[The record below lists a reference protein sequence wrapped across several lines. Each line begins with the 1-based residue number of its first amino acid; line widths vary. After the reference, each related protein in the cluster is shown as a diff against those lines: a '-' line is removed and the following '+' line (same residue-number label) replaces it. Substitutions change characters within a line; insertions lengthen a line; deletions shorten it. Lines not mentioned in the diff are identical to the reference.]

1 MPAEA
6 KNVAGSSLPRRPW
19 CETVSIF
26 TVSPDLIV
34 SAGGRS
40 AVRYPQITVSGVERS
55 VASGV
60 AFGGDV
66 CALADQATPAIM
78 QAKQRTRIG
87 INKVRIGDL
96 PGKKTKGTIMA
107 SMVVLSQWKQAT
119 TPTRRDMPTPTSGNP
134 LRGYDQRSSLGPQIS
149 WGPAPMSRHWRR

>member
-119 TPTRRDMPTPTSGNP
+119 TPTRRDVPTPTSGAPSGGMINAA
-134 LRGYDQRSSLGPQIS
+134 R
-149 WGPAPMSRHWRR
+149 WGPKFPGAPLT